1 MEERNRELQ
10 RQEAAKKQLILK
22 LCNVQQSAELTDQ
35 KLKKLESDHE
45 KALKMIQGFMERQQ
59 HLEDKQLKKDRRIID
74 LELEIT
80 RLRGSENS
88 KCKNSSSLRRNLS
101 NEMTDNPER
110 DNNNQV
116 NMSHSHSF
124 R

>member
-1 MEERNRELQ
+1 MEERDRELQ

-22 LCNVQQSAELTDQ
+22 LCNVQQSAEATDH

-59 HLEDKQLKKDRRIID
+59 QLEDKHLKKDKKIVD

-88 KCKNSSSLRRNLS
+88 KFKNNSSLRRCLS

-110 DNNNQV
+110 DNSNQV
-116 NMSHSHSF
+116 NMSHSHRF